1 MGPRLRPVP
10 RVVERGIGRE
20 MQDTTAEAAEVLAA
34 VHRRLSGPRKVLI
47 ACQMSDSVREM
58 ARARI
63 RTCMPGLDESS
74 VREQLIWELYGVR
87 RQR

>member
-1 MGPRLRPVP
+1 
-10 RVVERGIGRE
+10 

-34 VHRRLSGPRKVLI
+34 VHRRLSGSRKVLI
-47 ACQMSDSVREM
+47 ACQMSDSIREIV
-58 ARARI
+58 RARI
-63 RTCMPGLDESS
+63 RARMPHLDEGA